1 MDLSLSL
8 LCVDLEVYNPPNEK
22 YNSTNNGSSKV
33 EGYCRQKYQ
42 IACAILALHWIG
54 LCEMEY

>member
-22 YNSTNNGSSKV
+22 YTTQLTMAKV
-33 EGYCRQKYQ
+33 KLKATVVKNTKLLVQY
-42 IACAILALHWIG
+42 
-54 LCEMEY
+54 